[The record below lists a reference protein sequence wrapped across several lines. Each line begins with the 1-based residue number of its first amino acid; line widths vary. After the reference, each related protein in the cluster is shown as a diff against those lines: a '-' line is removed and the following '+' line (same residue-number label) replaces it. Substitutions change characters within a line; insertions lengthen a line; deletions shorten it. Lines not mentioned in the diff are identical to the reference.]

1 MEFIDIALKMIESV
15 GFPIFV
21 AVALL
26 YQNNQTAKYYQDIL
40 VKFRDTIEENTK
52 AMQDILK
59 ELKQ

>member
-1 MEFIDIALKMIESV
+1 MIESV

-26 YQNNQTAKYYQDIL
+26 YQNNQASKYYQDIL
-40 VKFRDTIEENTK
+40 AKFRDTIEENTK

-59 ELKQ
+59 ELK